1 MSTVQ
6 LMFNVNVV
14 LFQFCVIVHSFMKQ
28 SSFIFNYTFDEHFC
42 FVFRLTSKLPAG
54 RSFVCLD
61 LKNIPQILQQIFA
74 ASVLNTR

>member
-1 MSTVQ
+1 
-6 LMFNVNVV
+6 MFLLN
-14 LFQFCVIVHSFMKQ
+14 LLSELYHSFKTCFYSINSFFFKQ
-28 SSFIFNYTFDEHFC
+28 VLDYKFY
-42 FVFRLTSKLPAG
+42 FVFRLTNKLPAG